1 MYRVFIFSLFL
12 LGGFVRWVF
21 IFFHFFSFDGFA
33 CWVYI
38 FPFFHWA
45 GAGGKTWYICIC
57 ACDSQSFADGVEGAF
72 SEFGAQS
79 EYDPVVPG
87 GSVNDGVL
95 SDEGS
100 SRWVL

>member
-1 MYRVFIFSLFL
+1 MLGLHVGFAFL
-12 LGGFVRWVF
+12 
-21 IFFHFFSFDGFA
+21 HFFCWDG
-33 CWVYI
+33 
-38 FPFFHWA
+38 
-45 GAGGKTWYICIC
+45 GGGEHDMHMPCH
-57 ACDSQSFADGVEGAF
+57 AQSFADGVEGAF

-100 SRWVL
+100 SRWVLFHERTLLNTVCNGRYI